1 MPDGRPGNIYTSFQL
16 ILVASAV
23 AAAAC
28 AITHFLIPHS
38 RRLGEAAGAMD
49 RPGGRRHQ
57 PQPVPRAGGVAIVA
71 GIGVTSVLA
80 MAWWDFTAIA
90 ESLPARPHVF
100 ALAVALIFL
109 LGLFDD
115 LRGLSPPVKLLV
127 QLVAA
132 SALVV
137 DGCSFQVLNLP
148 FLDQI
153 GVGPFGALL
162 SVLWI
167 VGVTNAINL
176 IDGLDGLAGGLV
188 AIIAGSLLFYAV
200 GQHNP
205 GSVVLLSAMAG
216 ACVGFLYHNWA
227 PARIFMGDSGALTL
241 GFLLA
246 ATSVHSSY
254 KAPAA
259 VAILVPI
266 LALGLPVIDT
276 LLVMVARLFEDTTT
290 SIPERLGRILRADRN
305 HLHHLLEHLAPRRWR
320 VVLGLYALAIVFCSM
335 AILVALTRD
344 PKLGFVLLAI
354 QFGVILAIRK
364 AGAKSRAQ
372 ALARQRRHRLR
383 DRILGPAELEA
394 RAESAEPAASLASAD

>member
-1 MPDGRPGNIYTSFQL
+1 
-16 ILVASAV
+16 
-23 AAAAC
+23 
-28 AITHFLIPHS
+28 
-38 RRLGEAAGAMD
+38 MD
-49 RPGGRRHQ
+49 CPGGRRHQ
-57 PQPVPRAGGVAIVA
+57 PEPVPRAGGLAIVA
-71 GIGVTSVLA
+71 GIVVASVLA
-80 MAWWDFTAIA
+80 MASLDLTAVA
-90 ESLPARPHVF
+90 ESLPARPPVF
-100 ALAVALIFL
+100 VLTIALIFF

-115 LRGLSPPVKLLV
+115 LRGLSPLIKLLV

-132 SALVV
+132 WALVA

-153 GVGPFGALL
+153 WVGPLGALL

-167 VGVTNAINL
+167 VGVTNAINF

-188 AIIAGSLLFYAV
+188 AIIAGSLLLYAL

-205 GSVVLLSAMAG
+205 GSVILLSAMAG
-216 ACVGFLYHNWA
+216 SCIGFLYHNWA

-259 VAILVPI
+259 VAILVPL

-276 LLVMVARLFEDTTT
+276 LLVMTARLFEDTTT

-305 HLHHLLEHLAPRRWR
+305 HLHHLLQHLAPRRWR

-335 AILVALTRD
+335 ALLVALTRN
-344 PKLGFVLLAI
+344 PRLGLLLLAI
-354 QFGVILAIRK
+354 QFGAVFAIRK
-364 AGAKSRAQ
+364 AGARSRARE
-372 ALARQRRHRLR
+372 LARRRREQLR
-383 DRILGPAELEA
+383 DRILGHPDLDV
-394 RAESAEPAASLASAD
+394 RAGDAEPAASLATSD